1 VSDLHELIAALR
13 AHDTEFKALD
23 EVGSLYG
30 GLTGKSKADF
40 ADGNARFVTYVNVFQ
55 NRATNVSP
63 DDTVRIGE
71 GERQNRVRYGD
82 VLFTASSE
90 GADEIGMAS
99 AVTVEPREPLY
110 LNSFCFGLRPNTG
123 VELDPDFA
131 KYLFRSTEVR
141 RQIIRTANGVT
152 RINLSKEKFRAIKI
166 PMPPL
171 GLQRKIAEV
180 LDELDALEAE
190 LRSELDAEMRARRRQ
205 YEYYRDSLLT
215 AARGVRWTT
224 MAEVGTFTRG
234 RRFTKADAVSDG
246 IGSIHYGE
254 IYTHYGTWAT
264 ETLSRVRPELAP
276 GLRFARTGDVVIAA
290 VGETVDDVCKAVAW
304 LGDEDVAVHDD
315 CFIFRHSL
323 NPKFVSYYVQTGVF
337 RAEKAKHVTRAKVKR
352 VSGESLARLK
362 IPVPPLD
369 EQERI
374 VAILDE
380 YAALVNDLSIDLPS
394 ELNARQQQYEHY
406 RDRLLTFSEAA

>member
-1 VSDLHELIAALR
+1 MSDLHELIVALR
-13 AHDTEFKALD
+13 AHGTEFKPLD

-30 GLTGKSKADF
+30 GLRGKSKADF
-40 ADGNARFVTYVNVFQ
+40 ADGNARFVTYTNVFQ
-55 NRATNVSP
+55 NRATDVSP
-63 DDTVRIGE
+63 AETVRIGQ
-71 GERQNRVRYGD
+71 GERQNRVRRGD

-90 GADEIGMAS
+90 GAEEIGMAS
-99 AVTVEPREPLY
+99 AVTDEPPEPLY
-110 LNSFCFGLRPNTG
+110 LNSFCFGLRPKAG

-131 KYLFRSTEVR
+131 KYLFRSAKVR
-141 RQIIRTANGVT
+141 RQIIRAANGVT

-171 GLQRKIAEV
+171 TVQRKIAAI

-190 LRSELDAEMRARRRQ
+190 LRSELHSEMQARRWQ
-205 YEYYRDSLLT
+205 YEYYRDSLPT
-215 AARGVRWTT
+215 AARDVRWMT
-224 MAEVGTFTRG
+224 MGEVGTFTRG
-234 RRFTKADAVSDG
+234 RRFTKGDVVSEG

-276 GLRFARTGDVVIAA
+276 VLRFARTGDVVIAA
-290 VGETVDDVCKAVAW
+290 VGETVNDVCKAVAW
-304 LGDEDVAVHDD
+304 LGEEDVAVHDD
-315 CFIFRHSL
+315 CFIFHHSL
-323 NPKFVSYYVQTGVF
+323 DPKFVSYYLQTEAF

-352 VSGESLARLK
+352 VSGESLARLR
-362 IPVPPLD
+362 IPIPPLD

-380 YAALVNDLSIDLPS
+380 YDALQSDLSINLPS
-394 ELNARQQQYEHY
+394 ELSARQQQCEHY
-406 RDRLLTFSEAA
+406 RDQLLTFPEAA